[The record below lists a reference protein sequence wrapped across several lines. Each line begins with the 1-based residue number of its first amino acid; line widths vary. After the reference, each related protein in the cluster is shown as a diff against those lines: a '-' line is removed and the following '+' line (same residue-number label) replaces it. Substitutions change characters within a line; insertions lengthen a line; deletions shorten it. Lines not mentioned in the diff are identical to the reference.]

1 MYTQCVLS
9 VVKTHLVVDVPLI
22 ADVGDLLQT
31 IWVYT
36 IYVDQTLDY
45 LFYITI
51 LSTSGMVL

>member
-9 VVKTHLVVDVPLI
+9 VVKTHSVVDVALV
-22 ADVGDLLQT
+22 ADVGDVLQT

-36 IYVDQTLDY
+36 IYVYQKLDY

-51 LSTSGMVL
+51 SSAFGMVL